1 MRKQIELFVFKK
13 MILTRHEIAQLMA
26 EGKLEFV
33 PNLDGFQNQPH
44 AVDLRLGTQ
53 FYLPK
58 TWHLTD
64 AGREVVRVDV
74 TESDAENFEKV
85 ELKPGQFFELA
96 PGESIIASTL
106 EKVSLRADDLMGI
119 LYPRSSVNRRG
130 LSVDLTGIVDAH
142 YSGHLMIPIHNRT
155 AQQIIRIYPGERIC
169 QLVFEKLANNLQKG
183 EALRHGIGN
192 AKYEGVDAANLSLKK
207 DNDKELDFS
216 QIIHKTEF
224 KNFDYL
230 G

>member
-1 MRKQIELFVFKK
+1 
-13 MILTRHEIAQLMA
+13 MILTRHEIAQLMT

-33 PNLDGFQNQPH
+33 PALDGFQNQPH
-44 AVDLRLGTQ
+44 AVDLRLGTT

-64 AGREVVRVDV
+64 SGREVIRVDV
-74 TESDAENFEKV
+74 TESDAENFEKI

-155 AQQIIRIYPGERIC
+155 SRQIIRIYPGERIC
-169 QLVFEKLANNLQKG
+169 QLVFEQLANDLQKG
-183 EALRHGIGN
+183 DALRHGVGS
-192 AKYEGVDAANLSLKK
+192 AKYEGANAKSLSLKK
-207 DNDKELDFS
+207 DNESELDF
-216 QIIHKTEF
+216 IRRGDFDGLKKIDYHG
-224 KNFDYL
+224 KNE
-230 G
+230 